1 MKILFF
7 LFVFGFA
14 NHGFSCS
21 NLLSKN
27 SINFNYN
34 NSILIEITDSLQID
48 STEPKYFTQ
57 KRFTAIALIIL
68 TGPLGGHRLYLGTN
82 PVVPVFY
89 ALTLGGGFFILP
101 VIDLISLIFNKN
113 ITKFENNTNVIMWI
127 NSEKLKE

>member
-1 MKILFF
+1 LFF

-21 NLLSKN
+21 NLLSEN

-34 NSILIEITDSLQID
+34 NSILIDITDSLQID

>member
-1 MKILFF
+1 
-7 LFVFGFA
+7 
-14 NHGFSCS
+14 
-21 NLLSKN
+21 LLSKN

-34 NSILIEITDSLQID
+34 NSILIDIADSLQID
-48 STEPKYFTQ
+48 STETKYFTQ